1 MKLTRGIYFLYFR
14 RQIQKNNTLLW
25 FTSKNVLPM
34 FSSWSFIAAGLT
46 LRSLIHFELTVVYNV
61 REYSNFILLHVG
73 IQFSQHDLLKRLS
86 FLHLIVLP
94 PPCRTGRRCV
104 GLFLGSLP
112 YFINLF
118 VCFCVLI
125 PYCFDYC
132 SFVVQNHHMTQQCH
146 SCVCIHKKQH

>member
-1 MKLTRGIYFLYFR
+1 M
-14 RQIQKNNTLLW
+14 
-25 FTSKNVLPM
+25 SKNVLPM

-46 LRSLIHFELTVVYNV
+46 LRSLIHFELTVAYNV

-94 PPCRTGRRCV
+94 PSCRTGRRCV